1 MLYYNIENDP
11 YDGSNKRQHLL
22 ELIMLV
28 RRALTL
34 KALYEK
40 MIAIVTLTC
49 KRIIP
54 NLIPGVT
61 YYVLTRYVLHI
72 QPMNLV
78 DSHALTSQY
87 GYKLSVIIGVTVMT
101 VIGLVDMA
109 MFGIAIISQQYVFWW
124 LFQRKTK
131 HDKRNPS

>member
-72 QPMNLV
+72 PPINLI

-87 GYKLSVIIGVTVMT
+87 GYKLSVIIGVMVMT
-101 VIGLVDMA
+101 VTGLVDMA